1 MARMVKTAAL
11 FLALAAGPAG
21 AASLQLTVT
30 GADGKPAADT
40 VVMVLAPGTPAPA
53 AAPAAPV
60 VVEQKDIRF
69 VPYVA
74 AVPLGA
80 SVRFVNR
87 DVYDHHIRTLPGGPL
102 GTVAPAKTFELRLAP
117 ARRPGD
123 ASEPIVLDTAGAILL
138 GCHLHGS
145 MRGHLYVAP
154 TPFVAV
160 TDARGQAR
168 IDGLPDAGVE
178 LRLWHPDQIVEQPS
192 QRLALAGA
200 ASAQARLNFA
210 PRPRPRAAAE
220 PAYGPPGS
228 RD

>member
-1 MARMVKTAAL
+1 MAGMVKLVAL

-21 AASLQLTVT
+21 AASLQITVT

-40 VVMVLAPGTPAPA
+40 VVVVLAPGTPAPA
-53 AAPAAPV
+53 APAAPV
-60 VVEQKDIRF
+60 MVEQRDIRF

-74 AVPLGA
+74 AVPLGG

-87 DVYDHHIRTLPGGPL
+87 DPYDHHIRTLPGGPL
-102 GTVAPAKTFELRLAP
+102 GAVAPAKTFELRLAA

-123 ASEPIVLDTAGAILL
+123 TSEPIVLDTAGAILL

-168 IDGLPDAGVE
+168 IEGLPDAGVE
-178 LRLWHPDQIVEQPS
+178 LRLWHPDQILEQPS
-192 QRLALAGA
+192 QRLTLAGA

-210 PRPRPRAAAE
+210 PRPRPRAAE
-220 PAYGPPGS
+220 PAYGSPGS